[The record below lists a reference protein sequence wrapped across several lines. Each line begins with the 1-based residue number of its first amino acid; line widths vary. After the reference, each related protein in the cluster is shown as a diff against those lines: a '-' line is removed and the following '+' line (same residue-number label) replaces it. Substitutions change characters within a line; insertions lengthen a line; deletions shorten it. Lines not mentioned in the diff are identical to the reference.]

1 MNNEKLKDYLSKGT
15 EIAGAA
21 VGGAIELISGPA
33 GVAVGGTIGL
43 IIGPA
48 GAILGGALGT
58 AITIGVKEFI
68 SRQLS
73 NRQEVRIAAST
84 AFILMGVKNRIEN
97 GETIRND
104 SFFQQNGNRSS
115 AQELFEGVLIKCKE
129 EYQEKKIQYVTKIFE
144 KTIFDKNISPET
156 ANQIL
161 SIAEK
166 YTYRKICIISFFN
179 RKEDFN
185 TSLLMKEPYSW
196 YENATYTLT
205 LEILKQDIF
214 ELANDGIL
222 DQNGFATFTKEDII
236 PFDYKLTTIGETIF
250 KMMDLHLIPRLEIE
264 SIYNELIYKA
274 EFGINDKGKI
284 NGQ

>member
-1 MNNEKLKDYLSKGT
+1 MDNEKLKDYLSKGT
-15 EIAGAA
+15 EVAGSA
-21 VGGAIELISGPA
+21 VGGAI
-33 GVAVGGTIGL
+33 GL
-43 IIGPA
+43 IGGPA
-48 GAILGGALGT
+48 GAILGGVLGS
-58 AITIGVKEFI
+58 AITIGLKEFI

-84 AFILMGVKNRIEN
+84 AYLLNGVKNRIEN
-97 GETIRND
+97 GDRIRND
-104 SFFQQNGNRSS
+104 SFFEQIEERNS

-144 KTIFDKNISPET
+144 KTIFDQDISPEI

-179 RKEDFN
+179 RKDEFDN
-185 TSLLMKEPYSW
+185 SLLMKEPYSW
-196 YENATYTLT
+196 YENAIYTLQ
-205 LEILKQDIF
+205 LEMLKQDIF

-222 DQNGFATFTKEDII
+222 DQNNVATFTKDDII
-236 PFDYKLTTIGETIF
+236 PFDYKLTTIGLTIF
-250 KMMDLHLIPRLEIE
+250 NIMDLHLIQLTEIE
-264 SIYNELIYKA
+264 PIYNDLIYKE
-274 EFGINDKGKI
+274 EFGINDKGKR

>member
-15 EIAGAA
+15 EIAGGA
-21 VGGAIELISGPA
+21 VGGAI
-33 GVAVGGTIGL
+33 GL
-43 IIGPA
+43 IGGPA

-84 AFILMGVKNRIEN
+84 AYLLNGVKNRIEN

-104 SFFQQNGNRSS
+104 SFFQQDEERSS

-144 KTIFDKNISPET
+144 KTIFDTNISPET

-179 RKEDFN
+179 RKNEFD

-196 YENATYTLT
+196 YENATYTLQ

-222 DQNGFATFTKEDII
+222 DQNNVATFTKEDII
-236 PFDYKLTTIGETIF
+236 PYDYKLTTIGQTIF
-250 KMMDLHLIPRLEIE
+250 NIMDLHLIPITEIE
-264 SIYNELIYKA
+264 PIFKDLVYKA